1 MTKAYTKLFHKIL
14 ASSIWDEDDKTRIVW
29 ITMLAMTDE
38 NGEIVATER
47 KVARDA
53 RVDLESCMVA
63 LGKFMAPDVNS
74 TSPEHEGRRLERID
88 GGWRMLNH
96 GKYLKMMDLE
106 SRRAYNRK
114 KQAEFRSR
122 DKMINRE
129 QTGQQIIRKRADAHE
144 EMERGV

>member
-38 NGEIVATER
+38 LGDIIATPN

-53 RVDLESCMVA
+53 RVDLESCLAA
-63 LGKFMAPDVNS
+63 LDKFMAPDPNS

-88 GGWRMLNH
+88 GGWKMLNH

-106 SRRAYNRK
+106 HRRAYNRK
-114 KQAEFRSR
+114 KQAEFRQR

-129 QTGQQIIRKRADAHE
+129 QTGQQIIRNRVAAQE
-144 EMERGV
+144 EVDRNL